1 MHLNLFGL
9 TGVQASE
16 KPMKFMYMPDLS
28 DWNLA
33 DGPVVAVD
41 EKYVGAPP
49 DTSSPEPWYRA
60 KSDGWCQKPWCIAAR
75 LPPGECWHSH
85 SIFLRLPPCPV
96 ARAPPESYQAIGYH
110 HIIRW
115 CVHTL
120 TGWGVGRN
128 GADSR

>member
-1 MHLNLFGL
+1 MFAMHLNLFGL

-49 DTSSPEPWYRA
+49 DTSSPEPWYRQ
-60 KSDGWCQKPWCIAAR
+60 SQTDGVRSRGALQLACPQASVGTPTLSSCVSLPAQSLERLQNPTKPLGI
-75 LPPGECWHSH
+75 
-85 SIFLRLPPCPV
+85 II
-96 ARAPPESYQAIGYH
+96 SY
-110 HIIRW
+110 
-115 CVHTL
+115 V
-120 TGWGVGRN
+120 GVFTR
-128 GADSR
+128 